1 MSEFQYILRS
11 IGKYAI
17 FLSGCALWGLSTV
30 YLLVTACLTS
40 SKIRFFLGIILAIL
54 GISCLLGLKPYI
66 EFYLYWGGT
75 REIRGQSPDNSKGA
89 NKIQRTTN
97 EACRS
102 KLYIDEWI
110 YNSAANE
117 NRSIWLKPVF
127 FFIGLYVF
135 FKNNNDLTI

>member
-66 EFYLYWGGT
+66 EFYLY
-75 REIRGQSPDNSKGA
+75 
-89 NKIQRTTN
+89 
-97 EACRS
+97 
-102 KLYIDEWI
+102 
-110 YNSAANE
+110 
-117 NRSIWLKPVF
+117 
-127 FFIGLYVF
+127 
-135 FKNNNDLTI
+135 